1 MIAIFAHTYSSGMQ
15 WLANASD
22 PADAQAQIDAGD
34 FDSPDNAW
42 IIAVPCVTFKAYDGE
57 REHIDG

>member
-1 MIAIFAHTYSSGMQ
+1 MIAIFAQTYSSGVQ

-22 PADAQAQIDAGD
+22 ATTAQIQIDAGD

-42 IIAVPCVTFKAYDGE
+42 IIAVPCVAFKGCDGE
-57 REHIDG
+57 WEHIDD